1 MKRWNTVDMNMHR
14 IGHLKW
20 KRDRVT
26 CKYIGI
32 WTVME
37 VFHRTTW
44 RWVDNV
50 VHCSFFPRE
59 SSTQYTMN
67 RRSEG
72 LDLLKEKSVVHAR
85 NWKPEYLSN
94 WSMVCGCIL
103 IWKFSFTDKWNIVTV
118 KIDRNEHLKWRAGLL
133 MNTLAF
139 NSPLTKFYRNLLS
152 SSEGETSAGRQM
164 DRNNFIIL

>member
-1 MKRWNTVDMNMHR
+1 MKRWNTVDMNTHR

-20 KRDRVT
+20 KKGRVT

-37 VFHRTTW
+37 VFHSTTW

-50 VHCSFFPRE
+50 IHCSLFPRE

-72 LDLLKEKSVVHAR
+72 LNLFQEKSVVHAR
-85 NWKPEYLSN
+85 NQKPEYLSN
-94 WSMVCGCIL
+94 WSMLCGCIL
-103 IWKFSFTDKWNIVTV
+103 IWRFSFTNKWNIVAV
-118 KIDRNEHLKWRAGLL
+118 NIHRNEHSKWKKSR
-133 MNTLAF
+133 
-139 NSPLTKFYRNLLS
+139 
-152 SSEGETSAGRQM
+152 SAYAYIG
-164 DRNNFIIL
+164 I